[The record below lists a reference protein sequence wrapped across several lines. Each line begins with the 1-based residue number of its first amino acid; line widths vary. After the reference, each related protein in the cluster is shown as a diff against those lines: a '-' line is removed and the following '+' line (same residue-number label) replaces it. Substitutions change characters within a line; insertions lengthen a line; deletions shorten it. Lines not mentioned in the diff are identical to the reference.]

1 MLGIFQIERL
11 KHFLS
16 SEESLFEGSQG
27 RFRSVSIRIDMEL
40 DRDEFAIKSFFG
52 GSRSVWDK
60 FERMIDVRKLYF
72 SVLDSFW
79 LLLSLVT
86 S

>member
-1 MLGIFQIERL
+1 MQRTIQNNFIEVFQIIQLGIFQIEKL

-16 SEESLFEGSQG
+16 PEESLFEGSQG

-52 GSRSVWDK
+52 SRSVWDK
-60 FERMIDVRKLYF
+60 FERMIDVRKL
-72 SVLDSFW
+72 
-79 LLLSLVT
+79 
-86 S
+86 

>member
-1 MLGIFQIERL
+1 MNILRLDIFQIEML

-40 DRDEFAIKSFFG
+40 DRDEFAIKSFSGIAVSG
-52 GSRSVWDK
+52 GQ
-60 FERMIDVRKLYF
+60 I
-72 SVLDSFW
+72 
-79 LLLSLVT
+79 
-86 S
+86 